1 MTDIAV
7 IVPCYN
13 EEKSIIPTIQSLTRE
28 LVAFDRSC
36 TNLYPKTWC
45 IYVYDN
51 NSMDGTVDVVEAFLS
66 SDEGRCFCGKV
77 RIKHCPFQGKGYVI
91 RQAFAELDASV
102 YVMIDGDFTYDTKKL
117 YFMITWLLDKHLDM
131 VTGDRLSSSYFTQN
145 KRPFH
150 NTGNRVVTNTVNLL
164 FNSEYRDVLSG
175 FRVFSR
181 RYAKTFCMT
190 GGGFTL
196 ETELSVHAAVHH
208 LPTMDIIVDYKD
220 RAADNPSKLRTLPDG
235 AKILAKLFY
244 LFAVHR
250 PLAFYAAV
258 GVLSGVFGFLFLD
271 SKWSAV
277 CIGASLLSFFT
288 GLLQE
293 GGQFRGRQNF
303 ECRLQDFTKKTD

>member
-7 IVPCYN
+7 IIPCYN

-28 LVAFDRSC
+28 LVVFDRSI

-51 NSMDGTVDVVEAFLS
+51 NSMDNTVGVVEAFLS
-66 SDEGRCFCGKV
+66 SDDGRCFRGKV
-77 RIKHCPFQGKGYVI
+77 KIRHCSLQGKGYVI

-117 YFMITWLLDKHLDM
+117 YFMINWILDKQLDM
-131 VTGDRLSSSYFTQN
+131 VTGDRLSLNYFTQN

-150 NTGNRVVTNTVNLL
+150 NMGNRVVTNTVNLL
-164 FNSEYRDVLSG
+164 FDSKYHDVLSG
-175 FRVFSR
+175 FRAFSR
-181 RYAKTFCMT
+181 RYAKTFCMN

-196 ETELSVHAAVHH
+196 ETELSIHAAVHH
-208 LPTMDIIVDYKD
+208 LPTRDIIIDYKD

-250 PLAFYAAV
+250 PLIFYTAV
-258 GVLSGVFGFLFLD
+258 SALFGIFGFLFLD
-271 SKWSAV
+271 SRWSAV
-277 CIGASLLSFFT
+277 FIGASLFSFFT

-293 GGQFRGRQNF
+293 GGQFRQQQNF
-303 ECRLQDFTKKTD
+303 ECRLQDFTEKTD